1 MFSQSEHI
9 SISWVQYIIRKL
21 GNRGKNSSKMYES
34 TKSAKV
40 HLTKAWMQM
49 PTWNVRSPMQGFM
62 ILLELSF
69 KNTGYF
75 ENFLFLFYLLFV
87 KSIVYLSN
95 SKL

>member
-21 GNRGKNSSKMYES
+21 GNRGKNSSNMYES

-40 HLTKAWMQM
+40 YPTKAWMQM
-49 PTWNVRSPMQGFM
+49 PKWNVRSPMQGFM
-62 ILLELSF
+62 ILELSF
-69 KNTGYF
+69 KNEGYF
-75 ENFLFLFYLLFV
+75 ENFLFLYYLLFV